1 MPSVRQISR
10 RIRSVENTAKIT
22 KAMSMIAASKLR
34 RSQEAAT
41 MGRSYRERMASMVT
55 NLMGQLHDKDDIHSL
70 LTGREVN
77 VAAVVLVTPDR
88 GLTGGLNSNILREVG
103 DYIENQGDSIKIL
116 AVGKKGSDYARR
128 AGLEGFGQFV
138 GVGDRP
144 KLEDTLPI
152 TEAVI
157 TEFVS
162 GQVDS
167 VAVAYTRFVNT
178 TSQIAVVEPLLPIDP
193 HDFEDN
199 NNRDY
204 ILEPDASD
212 VLARILPRYVGT
224 IIHHAILESIAS
236 EQSAR
241 MVAMNNATDN
251 ANEMVEDLTLVMNKL
266 RQESITN
273 ELLDIVGGVAAI
285 EN

>member
-41 MGRSYRERMASMVT
+41 MGRSYREHMASMVT
-55 NLMGQLHDKDDIHSL
+55 NLMSQVHDEDEIQTL
-70 LTGREVN
+70 ATAREVK
-77 VAAVVLVTPDR
+77 VPSVVLITPDR
-88 GLTGGLNSNILREVG
+88 GLTGGLNTTILRETG
-103 DYIENQGDSIKIL
+103 NFIESQGDAVKIL
-116 AVGKKGSDYARR
+116 AVGKKGSDYVRR
-128 AGLEGFGQFV
+128 AGLDGFGQFV

-144 KLEDTLPI
+144 KLRDTLPI

-157 TEFVS
+157 AAFAS

-167 VAVAYTRFVNT
+167 VSLAYARFVNT
-178 TSQIAVVEPLLPIDP
+178 TSQIAVVEPLLPVDP
-193 HDFEDN
+193 CVSN
-199 NNRDY
+199 NGNTRDY
-204 ILEPDASD
+204 ILEPNAND
-212 VLARILPRYVGT
+212 VLERLLPRYIGT
-224 IIHHAILESIAS
+224 IIHHVILESIAS

-251 ANEMVEDLTLVMNKL
+251 ANEMVEDLTIVMNKL

-273 ELLDIVGGVAAI
+273 ELLDIVGGVTAI

>member
-41 MGRSYRERMASMVT
+41 MGRSYRERMASMVA
-55 NLMGQLHDKDDIHSL
+55 NLMGQLHDKDDIQSL
-70 LTGREVN
+70 LTKREVK
-77 VAAVVLVTPDR
+77 VPSVVLVTPDR
-88 GLTGGLNSNILREVG
+88 GLTGGLNASILRAVG
-103 DYIENQGDSIKIL
+103 DYIENQDGTVKIL
-116 AVGKKGSDYARR
+116 TVGKKGSDYVRR
-128 AGLEGFGQFV
+128 AGLDGFGQFV

-144 KLEDTLPI
+144 KLGDTLSI

-157 TEFVS
+157 TAFVS

-167 VAVAYTRFVNT
+167 VSLVYAKFVNT
-178 TSQIAVVEPLLPIDP
+178 TSQIAVVEPLLPVDT
-193 HDFEDN
+193 HDYEGS

-204 ILEPDASD
+204 ILEPDAND
-212 VLARILPRYVGT
+212 VLARVLPRYVGT

-241 MVAMNNATDN
+241 MVAMNNATDS

-273 ELLDIVGGVAAI
+273 ELLDIVGGVTAI

>member
-41 MGRSYRERMASMVT
+41 MGRSYRERMASMVA
-55 NLMGQLHDKDDIHSL
+55 NLMGQLHDKDDIQSL
-70 LTGREVN
+70 LTRREVK
-77 VAAVVLVTPDR
+77 VPSVVLVTPDR
-88 GLTGGLNSNILREVG
+88 GLTGGLNASILREVG
-103 DYIENQGDSIKIL
+103 DYIENQDGTVKIL
-116 AVGKKGSDYARR
+116 TVGKKGSDYVRR
-128 AGLEGFGQFV
+128 AGLDGFGQFV

-144 KLEDTLPI
+144 KLGDTLSI

-157 TEFVS
+157 TAFVS

-167 VAVAYTRFVNT
+167 VSLAYARFVNT
-178 TSQIAVVEPLLPIDP
+178 TSQIVVVEPLLPVEP
-193 HDFEDN
+193 HDYEDS

-204 ILEPDASD
+204 ILEPDAND
-212 VLARILPRYVGT
+212 VLGRILPRYVGT

-241 MVAMNNATDN
+241 MVAMNNATDS

-273 ELLDIVGGVAAI
+273 ELLDIVGGVTAI

>member
-1 MPSVRQISR
+1 M
-10 RIRSVENTAKIT
+10 ENTAKIT

-77 VAAVVLVTPDR
+77 VASVVLVTPDR
-88 GLTGGLNSNILREVG
+88 GLTGGLDSNILREVG
-103 DYIENQGDSIKIL
+103 DYIENQGDSVKIL

-128 AGLEGFGQFV
+128 VGLEGFGQFV

-144 KLEDTLPI
+144 NLEATLPI
-152 TEAVI
+152 TEAGI